1 MFQRKSHKYLT
12 VDQALEKLRHYCAY
26 QERCHQDVRY
36 KLVNLGIR
44 GDDLEDIIATLVEE
58 GYLDE
63 ERFAHSFARGKLRIN
78 GWGIRKILQ
87 SLRQKKI
94 SEYNLRK
101 VQEELDVTEYREVL
115 IRMLTKKTRS
125 MREQDQ
131 YVVRQKLFKYG
142 TSRGFESS
150 ILNDVLNE
158 LLPS

>member
-1 MFQRKSHKYLT
+1 M
-12 VDQALEKLRHYCAY
+12 
-26 QERCHQDVRY
+26 
-36 KLVNLGIR
+36 
-44 GDDLEDIIATLVEE
+44 
-58 GYLDE
+58 
-63 ERFAHSFARGKLRIN
+63 
-78 GWGIRKILQ
+78 RKILQ

-115 IRMLTKKTRS
+115 VRMLTKKTQS

>member
-1 MFQRKSHKYLT
+1 MFQRKSHKYLS

-63 ERFAHSFARGKLRIN
+63 ERFARSFARGKLRIN
-78 GWGIRKILQ
+78 GWGMRKILQ

-115 IRMLTKKTRS
+115 VRMLTKKTQS